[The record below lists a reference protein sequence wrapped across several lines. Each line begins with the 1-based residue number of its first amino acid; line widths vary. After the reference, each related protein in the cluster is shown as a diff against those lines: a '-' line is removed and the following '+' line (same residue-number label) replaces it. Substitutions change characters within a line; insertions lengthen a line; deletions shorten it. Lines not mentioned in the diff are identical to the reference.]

1 LRRRSPRPQPSSPA
15 TSCRSTPLHGIPLC
29 IKDNYYTRGIPT
41 TANSLIYQ
49 DFVPTYDSTCVA
61 RLTAAGAI
69 VLGKGQMG
77 PLATTRATTPAG
89 VATTVNAW
97 TPDNAGYDPGGS
109 STGPATS
116 VASRQAVSSIGTQT
130 GGSIVNP
137 SNQQGLT
144 GLKPTV
150 GRTSLYGVIPLTYT
164 RDHCGPLARDA
175 LDAAI
180 MLTALA
186 GRDPHDPRTHG
197 LPAPDDWAELVGT
210 QFNNVR
216 LPERSEPFLDTL
228 RSDVRQF
235 GVSLSSW
242 VQGLFLTGDTF
253 IRGQRMK
260 HLLLERTLED
270 IFGRCDVVTLSSNQP
285 FDIIG
290 LPEIAFPVGFSAEQ
304 SGANGASVPVGAI
317 LGAAP
322 YAEDRLLA
330 VVGAYQAI
338 TDWHL
343 RRPPEPPA
351 AAARA
356 RAAGAAVPQLTPED
370 VIAQTQ

>member
-1 LRRRSPRPQPSSPA
+1 VRVVQLPF
-15 TSCRSTPLHGIPLC
+15 
-29 IKDNYYTRGIPT
+29 PT
-41 TANSLIYQ
+41 
-49 DFVPTYDSTCVA
+49 
-61 RLTAAGAI
+61 
-69 VLGKGQMG
+69 
-77 PLATTRATTPAG
+77 
-89 VATTVNAW
+89 
-97 TPDNAGYDPGGS
+97 
-109 STGPATS
+109 
-116 VASRQAVSSIGTQT
+116 
-130 GGSIVNP
+130 
-137 SNQQGLT
+137 
-144 GLKPTV
+144 
-150 GRTSLYGVIPLTYT
+150 
-164 RDHCGPLARDA
+164 
-175 LDAAI
+175 
-180 MLTALA
+180 
-186 GRDPHDPRTHG
+186 
-197 LPAPDDWAELVGT
+197 DWAELVGT

-216 LPERSEPFLDTL
+216 LPERSEPFMDTL

-260 HLLLERTLED
+260 HLLLERTLD
-270 IFGRCDVVTLSSNQP
+270 DVFGRCDVVTLSSNQP

-351 AAARA
+351 R
-356 RAAGAAVPQLTPED
+356 RRRSSRPRT
-370 VIAQTQ
+370 